1 MQVSLVAEHLKQH
14 VPALH
19 GNVAGGMDTDVVLGS
34 SQMPVPA
41 AFVIMT
47 EDDAAD
53 PYSQTSYLQEIDD
66 TIDVVVVL
74 PVRDEAGVLVA
85 DLLHEVRRQVL
96 RALAGWCP
104 GPEYEGLVYNGG
116 DLIRIDRARC
126 SYRYS
131 FSAEFT
137 LGRAASYRQDGTGEV
152 PPAETWPEVEQDG
165 MPMLEGVTVRVDA
178 IDPMADPNL
187 KKPGP
192 DGRIEIEARMELPHG
207 KD

>member
-1 MQVSLVAEHLKQH
+1 MQVSLVAEHLKAH
-14 VPALH
+14 VPVLN
-19 GNVAGGMDTDVVLGS
+19 GNVAAGMDTDVVLGS

-66 TIDVVVVL
+66 TIDIVVVL
-74 PVRDEAGVLVA
+74 PVRDEAGLLVA
-85 DLLHEVRRQVL
+85 DLLHEVRRQML
-96 RALAGWCP
+96 RALAGWRP

-126 SYRYS
+126 AYRYS

-137 LGRAASYRQDGTGEV
+137 LGRAASSRADGAGQV

-178 IDPMADPNL
+178 IDPMADPNI
-187 KKPGP
+187 KRPGP
-192 DGRIEIEARMELPHG
+192 DGRVEHEVRLEFPNA